1 MTGENV
7 TLQNYFDKKFWNGP
21 YGGWDLD
28 GKGLVGKW
36 EMGLSRLVPH
46 MSCPNKIYS
55 RNFYQKYS
63 A

>member
-46 MSCPNKIYS
+46 IYVLP
-55 RNFYQKYS
+55 Q
-63 A
+63 